1 MPYSLIRP
9 AGTCLRSIGAAI
21 SPAGRPAQRRFLL
34 PALVWPVVVVVLG
47 VPGQDLA
54 EVPLAEDQHVIQ
66 ALAAKCSYEP
76 PGE

>member
-1 MPYSLIRP
+1 
-9 AGTCLRSIGAAI
+9 
-21 SPAGRPAQRRFLL
+21 
-34 PALVWPVVVVVLG
+34 VWPVVVVVLG

-66 ALAAKCSYEP
+66 ALAAKCFEP

>member
-9 AGTCLRSIGAAI
+9 PGTCLRSIGAVI
-21 SPAGRPAQRRFLL
+21 SPARPAWRSGGFCCRPGVAGGRLL
-34 PALVWPVVVVVLG
+34 LG

-66 ALAAKCSYEP
+66 ALAKCFEP
-76 PGE
+76 PGV

>member
-1 MPYSLIRP
+1 
-9 AGTCLRSIGAAI
+9 
-21 SPAGRPAQRRFLL
+21 
-34 PALVWPVVVVVLG
+34 VVVVVLG

-66 ALAAKCSYEP
+66 ALAEKCFEP